1 LLLISNVLARNGVLS
16 PHLSRTVAIVPSAQ
30 IRGRAD
36 DSSNNLFKETTV
48 FNLTRN
54 FALLAISGALLAGSS
69 NLSRA
74 DAYDS
79 AEQQE
84 PTAATRPGP
93 FACPAEVL
101 VIVAKALN
109 QASMTDATVVD
120 GQAPSNGVDPDR
132 MWFTDRLI
140 FPD

>member
-1 LLLISNVLARNGVLS
+1 M
-16 PHLSRTVAIVPSAQ
+16 
-30 IRGRAD
+30 
-36 DSSNNLFKETTV
+36 

-54 FALLAISGALLAGSS
+54 FALLAMSGALLAGSS
-69 NLSRA
+69 NLTRA
-74 DAYDS
+74 SNVSDVAVNAEAYDS
-79 AEQQE
+79 AAQQE
-84 PTAATRPGP
+84 PAPANRPGP

-101 VIVAKALN
+101 LIVAKALN

-120 GQAPSNGVDPDR
+120 GQAPSNAVDPDR